1 MTRCIFLQKIFS
13 NKIYIQYIFLNHLIL
28 KNMPPFTLIYE
39 FSDMEMSDFE
49 KVKIFNPSNP
59 TQLLEIYRF
68 KDSRGNAKRGEIVP
82 NLAKPERCPVR
93 IIDYYLEKRWEIIL
107 LFIIKYN
114 LTINCHFGISF
125 WKKFNRKVY
134 QNV

>member
-1 MTRCIFLQKIFS
+1 M
-13 NKIYIQYIFLNHLIL
+13 
-28 KNMPPFTLIYE
+28 YE

-93 IIDYYLEKRWEIIL
+93 IIDYYLEKR
-107 LFIIKYN
+107 
-114 LTINCHFGISF
+114 
-125 WKKFNRKVY
+125 
-134 QNV
+134 

>member
-1 MTRCIFLQKIFS
+1 MHIFTKNIFEQ
-13 NKIYIQYIFLNHLIL
+13 NIYSIYLLKSSDL
-28 KNMPPFTLIYE
+28 KKNMLPFTLMYE

-93 IIDYYLEKRWEIIL
+93 IIDYYLEKR
-107 LFIIKYN
+107 
-114 LTINCHFGISF
+114 
-125 WKKFNRKVY
+125 
-134 QNV
+134 

>member
-1 MTRCIFLQKIFS
+1 
-13 NKIYIQYIFLNHLIL
+13 
-28 KNMPPFTLIYE
+28 
-39 FSDMEMSDFE
+39 MSDFE

-93 IIDYYLEKRWEIIL
+93 IIDYYMEKRYE
-107 LFIIKYN
+107 KKHGTDSN
-114 LTINCHFGISF
+114 L
-125 WKKFNRKVY
+125 VL
-134 QNV
+134 NVIWVSL

>member
-1 MTRCIFLQKIFS
+1 MHIFAKIFS
-13 NKIYIQYIFLNHLIL
+13 NKIYIQYISLNHQIL
-28 KNMPPFTLIYE
+28 TNIFPLTLMYE

-93 IIDYYLEKRWEIIL
+93 IIDYYLEKR
-107 LFIIKYN
+107 
-114 LTINCHFGISF
+114 
-125 WKKFNRKVY
+125 
-134 QNV
+134 

>member
-1 MTRCIFLQKIFS
+1 MKKKS
-13 NKIYIQYIFLNHLIL
+13 KIYVF
-28 KNMPPFTLIYE
+28 F

-59 TQLLEIYRF
+59 TQLLEIYRY

-93 IIDYYLEKRWEIIL
+93 ILDYYLEKR
-107 LFIIKYN
+107 
-114 LTINCHFGISF
+114 
-125 WKKFNRKVY
+125 
-134 QNV
+134 